1 MRTVNLAEKFALF
14 SDHWNPRLI
23 GEVNDFQVKAVKVLG
38 TFDWHRHET
47 EDEMFLV
54 VRGVLTMRFRD
65 REEQVGPGAFIVV
78 PAGIEH
84 QPHADTEVEMLLIER
99 AGVVNT
105 GDQIT
110 ERTRTTLERL

>member
-1 MRTVNLAEKFALF
+1 MYPVILAEKFAQF

-65 REEQVGPGAFIVV
+65 HEVQVGPGAFIVV
-78 PAGIEH
+78 PAGVEH
-84 QPHADTEVEMLLIER
+84 QPHADAEVEMLLIER

-105 GDQIT
+105 GDKVS
-110 ERTRTTLERL
+110 ERTRTVLERL